1 MELKLLRDKSN
12 DENIKK
18 IYSFEYTNK
27 LDVISNYFK
36 SLISSGY
43 SLESFR
49 IVFVYDDAIAIPDVV
64 TTNINEA
71 IDAIGEYSKDVIK
84 DIIVEGKHDGRNFY
98 TTIDINEHII
108 VFGEKLDII
117 ESRKMW

>member
-18 IYSFEYTNK
+18 IYCFEYTNK

-117 ESRKMW
+117 ESRKM

>member
-84 DIIVEGKHDGRNFY
+84 DIIVEGKHDGRSFY
-98 TTIDINEHII
+98 TTIDLNEHII

-117 ESRKMW
+117 ESRKM